1 MDELI
6 KLELARETAA
16 CCSSDCC
23 AEPSG
28 QGQEGS
34 AVEMT
39 NAEVK
44 DLVRDNYARVAQ
56 NATACCSTDCCD
68 EPSKLYNVELIKD
81 LPAEAVMASAGCG
94 NPTAI
99 GELLPGETVV
109 DFGSGGGI
117 DCFIAAKAVGPEGKV
132 VGVDMTLDMIKL
144 ARSNAEKLELSNV
157 EFHLTEMEH
166 TPLADDSADAI
177 ISNCVIN
184 LAPDKSEVFKEAFR
198 ILKPGG
204 RAYISDM
211 LLVKALPD
219 EAREDK
225 KNWVMC
231 LSGAEPK
238 DVYLGKMRE
247 AGFVDVQ
254 ILEDKPWEGEQ
265 SWASDVHSM
274 NIRAYKPA

>member
-1 MDELI
+1 
-6 KLELARETAA
+6 
-16 CCSSDCC
+16 
-23 AEPSG
+23 
-28 QGQEGS
+28 
-34 AVEMT
+34 MT

-44 DLVRDNYARVAQ
+44 DLVRDNYAKVAQ
-56 NATACCSTDCCD
+56 NATACCSSDCCD

-81 LPAEAVMASAGCG
+81 LPAEVVMASAGCG

-211 LLVKALPD
+211 LLVNELPD

-238 DVYLGKMRE
+238 DIYLGKMRE

-254 ILEDKPWEGEQ
+254 ILEDTPWEGEQ

-274 NIRAYKPA
+274 NIRAYKPS